1 MANRALRLP
10 DRDLL
15 VIVHWGAPVL
25 HEPAKTVEEITPETR
40 ALVRRMFTTMYAAEG
55 QGLAAPQVGVGQRLA
70 IVDVPPRRGPSYVLV
85 NPRVVSASEERSRG
99 TEGCLSLPGVWG
111 EVERPEEVVVEALDL
126 DGSPL
131 CLEAGGEL
139 ARCLQHEIDHLDGLL
154 YVHHLSPLA
163 RRILLDRY
171 RKRKPERGA

>member
-1 MANRALRLP
+1 MAKRALRLP

-15 VIVHWGAPVL
+15 VIERWGAPVL

-111 EVERPEEVVVEALDL
+111 EVERPEEVMVEALDL
-126 DGSPL
+126 DGAPL